1 MFFFQF
7 QMLASSDKG
16 MQAELWPTLAQPKE
30 IPATFSTSDFLPL
43 RPSRPAAV
51 VQHSSTVHENS
62 EDESADC
69 NNDFSEEACAPPEFR
84 SSFGS
89 AIAEAL
95 NRSAHVKPT
104 KHQGQVTNG
113 RGKKKKNNGMVLFST
128 GGRTYDGN

>member
-1 MFFFQF
+1 
-7 QMLASSDKG
+7 MLTSSQAG

-30 IPATFSTSDFLPL
+30 NSAPFSTADFLPL
-43 RPSRPAAV
+43 RPTRPQAL
-51 VQHSSTVHENS
+51 VQNANTAHENS
-62 EDESADC
+62 EDESVDYA
-69 NNDFSEEACAPPEFR
+69 NDFNEEACAPPEFK

-95 NRSAHVKPT
+95 NKTAHVKPT
-104 KHQGQVTNG
+104 KNRNQVTNG